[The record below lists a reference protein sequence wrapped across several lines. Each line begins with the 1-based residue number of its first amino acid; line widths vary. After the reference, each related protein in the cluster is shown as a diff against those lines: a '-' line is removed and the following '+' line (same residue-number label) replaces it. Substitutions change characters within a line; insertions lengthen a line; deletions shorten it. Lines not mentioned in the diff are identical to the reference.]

1 MPSCYTLDSEKGNNV
16 KQSIAAINIYKAVE
30 GRVDNA
36 ILLRSVLLA
45 IATLFNDAA
54 IYSRIELLK

>member
-1 MPSCYTLDSEKGNNV
+1 ML

-54 IYSRIELLK
+54 M